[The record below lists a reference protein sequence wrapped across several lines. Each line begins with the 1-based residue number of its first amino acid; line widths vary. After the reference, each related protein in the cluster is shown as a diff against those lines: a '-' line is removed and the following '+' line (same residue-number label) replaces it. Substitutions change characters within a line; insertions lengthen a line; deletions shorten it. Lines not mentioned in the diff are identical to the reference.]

1 MREANLETQ
10 VYGSLEFDTRASI
23 PGLQEVESNASSSA
37 KKWLCNVNIKEHS
50 ISIGTYLTRENALKA
65 YELFRFDRSSSRG
78 GAASVYKLAERLAI
92 GQQESDEKVLLAA
105 MDKCHSHVS
114 WQRLHDMISLSTVPA
129 SSVGASAVGPG
140 GVAAQHQARDKEQRD
155 VNQQNAL
162 STPSKASQRGV
173 SSPSTGSSSHTP
185 LFSPTTGLAPSL
197 STTSSSTLAAK
208 GKNAKKRK
216 KTADRLSHL
225 RLRRLIQKRLCPHL
239 KGKEVCV
246 MRRPE
251 SAHLED
257 KAAWAA
263 TGRLEAGK
271 VFSYKYEK
279 LVTFADYVAD
289 GMRNPVSAC
298 PHIFLVKTRES
309 IDDHLLVCD
318 TFSDAER
325 LQLGQ
330 DFSGS
335 MQNYMKSPEPKAN
348 RRR

>member
-1 MREANLETQ
+1 MD
-10 VYGSLEFDTRASI
+10 GDT
-23 PGLQEVESNASSSA
+23 SSSA
-37 KKWLCNVNIKEHS
+37 KKWLCNVNIKGHS
-50 ISIGTYLTRENALKA
+50 IPIGTYLTRENALKA
-65 YELFRFDRSSSRG
+65 YELFRFDRSTSRG
-78 GAASVYKLAERLAI
+78 GTASVYKLAERLAI
-92 GQQESDEKVLLAA
+92 GQRESDEKVLQAA

-114 WQRLHDMISLSTVPA
+114 WQRLQDMISLSTTPGL
-129 SSVGASAVGPG
+129 SSGDQAPG
-140 GVAAQHQARDKEQRD
+140 GTAAPHQTRDKEVRD
-155 VNQQNAL
+155 PSHQQNAL
-162 STPSKASQRGV
+162 STPSKVSQRGV
-173 SSPSTGSSSHTP
+173 SSPSTGSSSHHTL
-185 LFSPTTGLAPSL
+185 LFSPTTGLAPPS
-197 STTSSSTLAAK
+197 SAASSSTSSTSVVTAK

-216 KTADRLSHL
+216 KSADRLSHL

-251 SAHLED
+251 SVHLED
-257 KAAWAA
+257 KAAWVA
-263 TGRLEAGK
+263 TGRLESGK

-298 PHIFLVKTRES
+298 PHIFLVKTKES

-330 DFSGS
+330 DYSGS
-335 MQNYMKSPEPKAN
+335 IQNYMKSPEPKAS